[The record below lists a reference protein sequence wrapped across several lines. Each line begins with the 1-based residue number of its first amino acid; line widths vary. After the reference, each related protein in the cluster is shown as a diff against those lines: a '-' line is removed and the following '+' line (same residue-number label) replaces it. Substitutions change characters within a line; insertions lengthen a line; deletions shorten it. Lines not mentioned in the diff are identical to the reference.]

1 MQGRTTLIVAHRLST
16 IGLADRVVLV
26 EDGAVIAD
34 GTHAS
39 LLESEPRYARV
50 LASQN
55 DPEEVS
61 A

>member
-1 MQGRTTLIVAHRLST
+1 
-16 IGLADRVVLV
+16 
-26 EDGAVIAD
+26 VIAD

-39 LLESEPRYARV
+39 LLASEPRYGQV

-55 DPEEVS
+55 AEVT